1 MSFSDK
7 LKTRKGQLIFVCSAL
22 GISWL
27 FLLIYFGNSF
37 FSSLPDAAKIKK
49 AEKDLLKLRE
59 EYAKVNAAKKETDD
73 VRNRYKALA
82 SRAWHTHHDGVV
94 ETQLRQ
100 RISAVAGET
109 GFKLNNIGAVRTG
122 RLNGEFYHAEIDLS
136 GSGEIGD
143 VIKFIAEIRKIEPV
157 LSWRRLD
164 LRPDRRFRMNTGVGS
179 ANLAARVNELPPTR
193 LNFNGA
199 LRILGYD
206 GKWSAK
212 ELGITRPDWRE
223 IARKS
228 ESRRRFPVM
237 RAPDRRIGE
246 KVPAAAAKPAANP
259 AAGKADGG
267 KK

>member
-1 MSFSDK
+1 MEFTLEVWSENSLPKVGFN
-7 LKTRKGQLIFVCSAL
+7 LFQRPETATIQLIAGLHFAIVNSLVCKDE
-22 GISWL
+22 
-27 FLLIYFGNSF
+27 FLLSF
-37 FSSLPDAAKIKK
+37 RFKNVS
-49 AEKDLLKLRE
+49 
-59 EYAKVNAAKKETDD
+59 
-73 VRNRYKALA
+73 
-82 SRAWHTHHDGVV
+82 
-94 ETQLRQ
+94 
-100 RISAVAGET
+100 GEQ
-109 GFKLNNIGAVRTG
+109 FR
-122 RLNGEFYHAEIDLS
+122 
-136 GSGEIGD
+136 GEIGD